1 MNLGPLEDEIYT
13 RLTGDTGSG
22 GLLETGSTLVDEISN
37 GFREPAKGIA
47 KPIVIFV
54 VDSATQEDGADIEIM
69 SVEVT
74 THVLVDRESGP
85 TSARAAVDRI
95 FGDAAAQ
102 GVGTQPTFGLHRWK
116 PGALS
121 TGNSTIMR
129 RLSHSTNHDQ
139 DFYEYI
145 DVYAIEQVLAFT

>member
-1 MNLGPLEDEIYT
+1 MNLGPLEDAIYT
-13 RLTGDTGSG
+13 RLSGDTGSG

-37 GFREPAKGIA
+37 GFREPVKGIA
-47 KPIVIFV
+47 KPIVVFV
-54 VDSATQEDGADIEIM
+54 VDSASQEDGADIEIV
-69 SVEVT
+69 SVQIMVHT
-74 THVLVDRESGP
+74 LVDRESGP

-102 GVGTQPTFGLHRWK
+102 GGAPTFGLHRWK

-121 TGNSTIMR
+121 AGNSTIMR
-129 RLSHSTNHDQ
+129 RISHSTNHDQ

-145 DVYAIEQVLAFT
+145 DVFAIEQTLDFS